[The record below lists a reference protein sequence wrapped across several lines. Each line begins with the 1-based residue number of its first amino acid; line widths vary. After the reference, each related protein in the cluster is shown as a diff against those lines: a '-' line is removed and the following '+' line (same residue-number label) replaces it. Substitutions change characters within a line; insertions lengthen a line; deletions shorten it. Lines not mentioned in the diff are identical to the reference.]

1 MKIESYSTVADC
13 IFPRES
19 QQYPH
24 PACTSASVLAPS
36 IHSFMKKGYF
46 STPGIW
52 ATGILNDFN
61 QENIT
66 ALRLY

>member
-19 QQYPH
+19 QQYPN

-46 STPGIW
+46 STPGI
-52 ATGILNDFN
+52 
-61 QENIT
+61 
-66 ALRLY
+66 